1 MFNNLHLLYLC
12 IIIMVANA
20 SEGSKIR
27 SDDKRFFLG
36 CNWKCSI
43 EDIKQVDETC
53 DNLNR
58 MWSSLSNVEK
68 RKVDLCIN
76 PPYVFIDR
84 VRQRLTK
91 EISVGSQVRK
101 RYIICLFRYI
111 DAYLSLQNKNI
122 YRMCLMHGVQTLVTP
137 VR

>member
-1 MFNNLHLLYLC
+1 MEINNSRMIVFNNLHLLYVC
-12 IIIMVANA
+12 IIIMVANV

-43 EDIKQVDETC
+43 QDMKQVDETC

-58 MWSSLSNVEK
+58 MWSSLSNTEK
-68 RKVDLCIN
+68 RKFELCIN

-91 EISVGSQVRK
+91 EISVGSQVRI
-101 RYIICLFRYI
+101 RLVYVLF
-111 DAYLSLQNKNI
+111 
-122 YRMCLMHGVQTLVTP
+122 VP
-137 VR
+137 